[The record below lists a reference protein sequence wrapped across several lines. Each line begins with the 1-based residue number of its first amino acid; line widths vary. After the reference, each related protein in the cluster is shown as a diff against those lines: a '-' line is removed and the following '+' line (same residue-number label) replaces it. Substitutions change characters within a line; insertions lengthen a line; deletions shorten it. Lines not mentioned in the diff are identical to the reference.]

1 MNHRQGSGVRDLMI
15 CKLIKST
22 PWHCPSSIFIATSL
36 DLTYWLPYIYMINNR
51 IKKIGNRPCTIE
63 TSILPNYRVH

>member
-1 MNHRQGSGVRDLMI
+1 MLKRPSRSRTPRTGATDRATGVRDLMT

-36 DLTYWLPYIYMINNR
+36 DLTYWLPYIYMINNG
-51 IKKIGNRPCTIE
+51 IKR
-63 TSILPNYRVH
+63 